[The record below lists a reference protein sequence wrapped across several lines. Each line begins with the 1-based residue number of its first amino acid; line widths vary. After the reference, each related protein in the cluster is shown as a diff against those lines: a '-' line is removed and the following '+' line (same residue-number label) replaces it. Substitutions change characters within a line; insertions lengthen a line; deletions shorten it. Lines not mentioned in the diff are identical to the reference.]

1 MIYDSIAKTEG
12 EIYGRGWLE
21 EGEEGGRGTS
31 CNSSG
36 ENE

>member
-12 EIYGRGWLE
+12 EIYGRGGLE
-21 EGEEGGRGTS
+21 EGKEGGTRTS

-36 ENE
+36 EKK